1 MSRREMHILKHT
13 YNMCQQISRETAGS
27 KGFCNRFVLP
37 PRNPPKQRIRAQ
49 RTWLCSSPLGAS
61 RTRLRPFS
69 QGRISKK
76 IPPGPAVTLYFEVPA
91 RHRPALGRGSDEA
104 GGCAPVPLGVSHCF
118 VKLQNMGSPPTHA
131 IDMALPTARL
141 PARRAYSSERGR
153 NGAWPRN

>member
-76 IPPGPAVTLYFEVPA
+76 IPPGPPATPYLEVY
-91 RHRPALGRGSDEA
+91 
-104 GGCAPVPLGVSHCF
+104 APGPLGVSRHL
-118 VKLQNMGSPPTHA
+118 VKPQNMGSPPTHTVDA
-131 IDMALPTARL
+131 AL
-141 PARRAYSSERGR
+141 R
-153 NGAWPRN
+153 NGAWPRNEKA